1 MTTERTGERWREL
14 SWRRKL
20 TPAQQAELRAWL
32 AEHPQALADWQAEA
46 ALTQALDQL
55 PDAAV
60 PGNFTALVLQTVGP
74 ESAAPRPP
82 RLPWLVWRPRLPWF
96 PKMGFVAVLLS
107 ASVLSYYQ
115 VLAFQRAQ
123 LARSV
128 VAISDVASLPSPQ
141 ILTNF
146 EAIQVLERTPQ
157 ADIELLQLLDSV
169 DTFRELLAMNPAER
183 KHFLAGRPP
192 ETQRQTLAKIR
203 EYESF
208 GPNQRE
214 LRLKATELYYYLW
227 PLMSTRASNRPP
239 VLALVPQG
247 DRKEIERRL
256 LAWDQ
261 FPAGKQQELLTNAA
275 AIRFFTELKTGPPP
289 LPPASPA
296 QEANL
301 QRGILQW
308 QALPRVQQQRIT
320 ARFKRFFDLTPEE
333 QQEACNTLSETER
346 RQIEKTL
353 YKFENLSSADRVKAI
368 RSFEKFARLSLEQRR
383 QFLKNAQ
390 LWKLMPPDERQN
402 WRDLVNDLPEQPPFP
417 RGLQETP
424 PFPRPLQEPPPS
436 PPGFPPSPRHAD
448 HK

>member
-1 MTTERTGERWREL
+1 MAVALVVGLCDGMVSLERSLLAGSAVSQGL
-14 SWRRKL
+14 GASPL
-20 TPAQQAELRAWL
+20 PAQ
-32 AEHPQALADWQAEA
+32 ALSPP
-46 ALTQALDQL
+46 
-55 PDAAV
+55 PDASSS
-60 PGNFTALVLQTVGP
+60 NALVSP
-74 ESAAPRPP
+74 IS
-82 RLPWLVWRPRLPWF
+82 
-96 PKMGFVAVLLS
+96 
-107 ASVLSYYQ
+107 
-115 VLAFQRAQ
+115 
-123 LARSV
+123 ARS
-128 VAISDVASLPSPQ
+128 P
-141 ILTNF
+141 
-146 EAIQVLERTPQ
+146 
-157 ADIELLQLLDSV
+157 V

-183 KHFLAGRPP
+183 KHFLAGRLP
-192 ETQRQTLAKIR
+192 ETQRQILAKVR

-227 PLMSTRASNRPP
+227 PLISTPASNRPP
-239 VLALVPQG
+239 LLALVPEG

-320 ARFKRFFDLTPEE
+320 ARFKRFFDLSPEE

-353 YKFENLSSADRVKAI
+353 YKFENLSSADRDKAI

-383 QFLKNAQ
+383 QFLRNAE

-402 WRDLVNDLPEQPPFP
+402 WRELVNDLPQQPPFP
-417 RGLQETP
+417 PG
-424 PFPRPLQEPPPS
+424 LQEPPPF
-436 PPGFPPSPRHAD
+436 PPGFSVRPRPAGH
-448 HK
+448 